1 MRIFCE
7 KHQPERNLEPGEW
20 RCPDHPHAEPTMD
33 IYPEDVEAFE
43 RVARDFLAKLE
54 DDETPPA

>member
-7 KHQPERNLEPGEW
+7 PCDRDLGPLES
-20 RCPDHPHAEPTMD
+20 CPLHPFSEPTMD
-33 IYPEDVEAFE
+33 IWPEDIEAFE

>member
-1 MRIFCE
+1 
-7 KHQPERNLEPGEW
+7 
-20 RCPDHPHAEPTMD
+20 MD
-33 IYPEDVEAFE
+33 IWPEDIEAFE